1 MTLLGK
7 KFPAPVGM
15 SLMKAHVPLIRR
27 LLRALMLTNH
37 YSSPANDAIPR
48 CLYDMT
54 FKLPLSYPKPSYT
67 FEAIRL
73 YWPRVA

>member
-7 KFPAPVGM
+7 KFPAPIGM
-15 SLMKAHVPLIRR
+15 SLMKAHVPLIRL
-27 LLRALMLTNH
+27 LLRALMLTNLH
-37 YSSPANDAIPR
+37 SSPANDAILR

-54 FKLPLSYPKPSYT
+54 FKLPLSYPKRSYT
-67 FEAIRL
+67 FVAIWL